1 MFWNK
6 RKRLHKKWVR
16 LPKDW
21 FGTPTWPP
29 FHCFGTP
36 IWPPFHCFWNTN
48 AAVVTWTVTRNRKTK
63 SANSWPAS
71 TRSQK
76 QLCRT
81 SSVIQSHSRFLSG
94 ESVSAVRTCFEIW
107 FVHLNRRHLPRLQ
120 AIPTSL
126 LVHYSKTRRTR
137 RCRRTSRCAGRERGS
152 ILAVMSASSAM
163 HIVHPKP
170 ESAKMELK
178 MPAWDAT

>member
-1 MFWNK
+1 MSSTP
-6 RKRLHKKWVR
+6 KRLVWNTNMAAVS
-16 LPKDW
+16 LLW
-21 FGTPTWPP
+21 NTNLAAVSL
-29 FHCFGTP
+29 
-36 IWPPFHCFWNTN
+36 FWNTN

-126 LVHYSKTRRTR
+126 LVHYSKKRRTR

-152 ILAVMSASSAM
+152 ILAVMSASIAM